1 MKVKFVFCLAL
12 GLAQAEGWN
21 RPGSFRGVGRGGGD
35 TADLGGVLG
44 CPEPAGS
51 CGGAV
56 GVGFGAV
63 SKLDVEGGLLD
74 FSFCEAGSGSSSFL
88 ALRERLLGLW
98 DRSLLL
104 VNLSLPR
111 GGDDVFPSKGES
123 CSGGRMSRDM

>member
-12 GLAQAEGWN
+12 GLAQAEGRN
-21 RPGSFRGVGRGGGD
+21 RPGSLRGVGRGGGD

-51 CGGAV
+51 CGAV
-56 GVGFGAV
+56 GVRFEAV
-63 SKLDVEGGLLD
+63 SKLELRRGLLD

-88 ALRERLLGLW
+88 GLRERLLGLV

-104 VNLSLPR
+104 VNLSLP
-111 GGDDVFPSKGES
+111 
-123 CSGGRMSRDM
+123 